1 MQLQNEKMANYAFL
15 TDMYEDSYFPDDLV
29 KKGEN
34 ILIALCQK
42 IELTQP
48 KTLAELYV
56 LTHATT
62 EQFNE
67 LQEEFWEKE
76 SEIETAARE
85 AIAHDFDVIA
95 GAYGFADTDIE
106 ELIATRDW

>member
-56 LTHATT
+56 L
-62 EQFNE
+62 
-67 LQEEFWEKE
+67 
-76 SEIETAARE
+76 
-85 AIAHDFDVIA
+85 
-95 GAYGFADTDIE
+95 
-106 ELIATRDW
+106 